1 MDERRKEIMK
11 SEENFILNGDKKL
24 ANNSVRVSQWIN
36 LVVAILLNIKETDK
50 VNEISPDLLKYLIYN
65 I

>member
-11 SEENFILNGDKKL
+11 SEENVILNRDKKL
-24 ANNSVRVSQWIN
+24 ANNSVTVSPWIN

-50 VNEISPDLLKYLIYN
+50 VNEISPDLMKYLIYN

>member
-11 SEENFILNGDKKL
+11 SEENVILNRDKKL
-24 ANNSVRVSQWIN
+24 ANNSVGVSQWIN

-50 VNEISPDLLKYLIYN
+50 VNEISPDLMKYSIYN